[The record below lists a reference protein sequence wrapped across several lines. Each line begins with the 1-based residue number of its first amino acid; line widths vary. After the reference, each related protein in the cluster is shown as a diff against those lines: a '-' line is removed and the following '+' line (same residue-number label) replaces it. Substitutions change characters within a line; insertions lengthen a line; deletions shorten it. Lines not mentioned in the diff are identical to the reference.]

1 MSDVRTLISE
11 ALSEIVETAA
21 HGGPRVRVALQSD
34 GSEHG
39 PLELVKAARLA
50 QEQSP
55 NIKVVMIGPKKV
67 KDCDDLEW
75 IETGDCEAELESA
88 MDEALKNGTVAG
100 IVAMHHPFPTGVTTI
115 GRVFTPAFGRD
126 MLIASTTGTSAINR
140 VEAMIRNTEAQANL
154 HETLVSETA
163 RQIFDMAKH
172 YGAIGWKVNGAGGD
186 GGSVTILSG
195 PDHFAQKAM
204 LEEIKTI
211 GGGVREIGIR
221 LNDSGVRV
229 ISD

>member
-75 IETGDCEAELESA
+75 
-88 MDEALKNGTVAG
+88 K
-100 IVAMHHPFPTGVTTI
+100 I
-115 GRVFTPAFGRD
+115 GC
-126 MLIASTTGTSAINR
+126 
-140 VEAMIRNTEAQANL
+140 
-154 HETLVSETA
+154 
-163 RQIFDMAKH
+163 
-172 YGAIGWKVNGAGGD
+172 
-186 GGSVTILSG
+186 
-195 PDHFAQKAM
+195 
-204 LEEIKTI
+204 
-211 GGGVREIGIR
+211 
-221 LNDSGVRV
+221 
-229 ISD
+229 